1 MTKLVSVV
9 VGTLALNLVLLAPAA
24 AQTKGSAGASAESM
38 SPADK
43 SFVEEAAAG
52 GLAEVE
58 LGQLAREKAQSEEVK
73 KFGQHMID
81 DHSKANGEL
90 KALAAKKGMTVP
102 AELAPKHKALKE
114 KLMKLS
120 GADFDKQ
127 YMREMVKDHEKDV
140 AAFQKEST
148 GGKDPDL
155 TTWAKQTLPTLQGHL
170 TMARDTEAKVKK
182 GPGKG
187 Q

>member
-9 VGTLALNLVLLAPAA
+9 VGTLALNLVLLAPVT
-24 AQTKGSAGASAESM
+24 AQTSGSAGASAESM
-38 SPADK
+38 SAADK
-43 SFVEEAAAG
+43 SFVNEAAAG

-58 LGQLAREKAQSEEVK
+58 LGQLAKEKGQSEEVK

-90 KALAAKKGMTVP
+90 KALAAKKGLTVP
-102 AELAPKHKALKE
+102 AELSAKHKALRD
-114 KLMKLS
+114 KLMKLA
-120 GADFDKQ
+120 GADFDRQ

-148 GGKDPDL
+148 AGKDPEL
-155 TTWAKQTLPTLQGHL
+155 TTWVKQTLPTLQGHL
-170 TMARDTEAKVKK
+170 TMARDTESKVNK
-182 GPGKG
+182 GGG
-187 Q
+187 QGG